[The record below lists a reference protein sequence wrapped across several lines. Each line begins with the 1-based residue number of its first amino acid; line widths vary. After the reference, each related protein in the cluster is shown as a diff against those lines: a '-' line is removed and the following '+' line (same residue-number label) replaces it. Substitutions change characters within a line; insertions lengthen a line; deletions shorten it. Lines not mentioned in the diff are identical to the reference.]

1 MEMNEEWCILL
12 CNYMEYVY
20 TQEGTTFVAKHL
32 SHETACTE
40 EQYAVLLELSEGIES
55 RYK

>member
-1 MEMNEEWCILL
+1 MNEDWQTLL
-12 CNYMEYVY
+12 LEYMELVY

-32 SHETACTE
+32 FHETACTE